1 MNDFLT
7 IVEQDPATIAT
18 LVSQGLAIKA
28 DPSATAGELTGTGVG
43 LFFMKPSTR
52 TRVSAEIGSVQLGA
66 HPVVLKNEEVGLGG
80 RESVEDVARTLDR
93 YLDALAFR
101 VFEHGHLVAVAE
113 HAEAPVI
120 NLLSDIEHPCQAIA
134 DLMTIREHTDPDG
147 ATLAYVGDGNN
158 VCHSLMVGAAMM
170 GMNVR
175 VATPA
180 GFEPSADYV
189 AAASRYSSTH
199 ITNDP
204 AEAVAGADV
213 VYTDVWASMGQEQE
227 RTDFMRSPDSPST
240 KRCLRRQPKMRCF
253 SIVFPLIVAKNSR
266 RVSPST
272 SAPGS
277 SIRPRTDFTRSRRF
291 CSIRWRDHRADG
303 TTRGVVPA
311 GGAAAPRHDL
321 RHRHRGADH
330 LGAPHRGG
338 SLRRRR

>member
-227 RTDFMRSPDSPST
+227 RTDRLHAFSGFTIDEAMFATAAEDAVFLHCLPAHRGEELST
-240 KRCLRRQPKMRCF
+240 G
-253 SIVFPLIVAKNSR
+253 VAEHE
-266 RVSPST
+266 
-272 SAPGS
+272 
-277 SIRPRTDFTRSRRF
+277 RSRIFDQAENRLHSF
-291 CSIRWRDHRADG
+291 KAILLH
-303 TTRGVVPA
+303 
-311 GGAAAPRHDL
+311 
-321 RHRHRGADH
+321 
-330 LGAPHRGG
+330 
-338 SLRRRR
+338 SLA